1 MKTSSN
7 LTFF

>member
-7 LTFF
+7 LVT